1 MATAHQRLGAYG
13 HRAEAWRKCAGASGH
28 DGSPT
33 PKQFRGSWGRRRGG
47 CWGDGVT
54 SVAWLDEDTD
64 TSLSSWPF
72 ELPTMTCY
80 LLLIIKM
87 TGEFATLQVRGRC
100 PR

>member
-1 MATAHQRLGAYG
+1 MAAGPAGAWARTATGRSVATAAPVAATAAPRRSNSRRLG
-13 HRAEAWRKCAGASGH
+13 
-28 DGSPT
+28 DG
-33 PKQFRGSWGRRRGG
+33 RRGG

-80 LLLIIKM
+80 LLLMIKM
-87 TGEFATLQVRGRC
+87 TGEFAALQVRAA